1 MSVSIRSRM
10 MRCAVL
16 TTALITPSGLT
27 LSSAPDMRA
36 GRASHSATTLLDGR
50 VLIAGG
56 FITKGSP
63 IGAELFDPQ
72 RGQYQALP
80 PMVHTRHSHT
90 ATRLPDGRVL
100 LVGGYTSTNE
110 PTASAELFDPRTN
123 SFSPT
128 GTPTGA
134 RADHIAVLLSNG
146 KVLLAGGLGPGW
158 TFLSSAEVYDPAT
171 GRFTATGSMTTPRES
186 HVAVA
191 LRDGRVL
198 VVGGHR
204 GRREQIQLYASAE
217 AYDVASGVFT
227 HVADMRVRR
236 HKHDAVLLRDGRV
249 LITGGSDERDFRG
262 GVYTSTEFFDPTRN
276 EFTLGPSMKL
286 GRYKH
291 RLSAVVQDDGRVV
304 LAGGA
309 PQAELFDPVRG
320 TSSIIEGPPRMAGQ
334 FSAVAP
340 LAGGGVLITG
350 GYGNGTGPRASSWRI
365 ARE

>member
-1 MSVSIRSRM
+1 MMMPSRV
-10 MRCAVL
+10 RVLSCAMLVTSL
-16 TTALITPSGLT
+16 MTPSGLT

-56 FITKGSP
+56 FVTKGSP

-72 RGQYQALP
+72 RGQYQSLP

-110 PTASAELFDPRTN
+110 PTAAAEIFDPRTN

-128 GTPTGA
+128 GTPTAA
-134 RADHIAVLLSNG
+134 RADHIAVLLRNG
-146 KVLLAGGLGPGW
+146 TVLLAGGLGPNW
-158 TFLSSAEVYDPAT
+158 TFLASAEVYDPAT
-171 GRFTATGSMTTPRES
+171 GRFTPTGSMTTPRES
-186 HVAVA
+186 HAAVI

-198 VVGGHR
+198 IAGGHR
-204 GRREQIQLYASAE
+204 GRREQIQLFTSAE
-217 AYDVASGVFT
+217 VYDAASGSFT
-227 HVADMRVRR
+227 RVADMRVRR

-249 LITGGSDERDFRG
+249 LITGGSDERDNR
-262 GVYTSTEFFDPTRN
+262 GVYTSTEYFDPARN
-276 EFTLGPSMKL
+276 TFSLGPSMQL

-320 TSSIIEGPPRMAGQ
+320 TSSIIEGAPRMAGQ

-340 LAGGGVLITG
+340 LRGGGVLITG
-350 GYGNGTGPRASSWRI
+350 GYGNGTGPRASTWKI
-365 ARE
+365 ERE